1 LQDESYSRPG
11 RCIGPIKRM
20 SVEQDLIVIG
30 AGPAGISA
38 AVAASNH
45 GLQVTLIDEAPS
57 AGGQIYRATPRE
69 WAPKVDKGSDQD
81 LIDGDNLR
89 SLLSKSNVTHLCE
102 HTVWAVAPGFEVRAV
117 SNTGEV
123 KLSAKKL
130 LVCSGVTERIIP
142 FPGWTTPGVIG
153 LAGCTG
159 LLKAQQLL
167 PGRRPV
173 IAGSGPLLYAVANA
187 IIEAGGKPA
196 AIADLGSLSDWLGS
210 MPQLLSAP
218 DLLAKGLVWRA
229 RILKANVPVLHRHR
243 VSLAR
248 GNERVD
254 AVELTPVD
262 AKGAPQTNAQ
272 SKQFAADS
280 LIVGHGLIPSL
291 EVTRLL
297 KANHLFDSD
306 RGGWIPEVDAYQR
319 TSMPDLYAAGD
330 CCGVSGAR
338 AAVLSGRIA
347 GLRIALDSGALT
359 DAGFSPIYEQVRQ
372 QKIRAERFGHQ
383 MGKLM
388 SMRPGLI
395 DGLNPDTI
403 VCRCEDINLG
413 QLNQAI
419 ESGASDCN
427 ELKAWTRCGM
437 GPCQG
442 RTCGEAVA
450 ELMSR
455 KTGSRE
461 NAGYWTARVPLRPC
475 PIELLAPVCSYDEIW
490 NSDVAK
496 VATAI
501 LPAENV
507 EYLK

>member
-1 LQDESYSRPG
+1 
-11 RCIGPIKRM
+11 M

-30 AGPAGISA
+30 AGPAGVSA
-38 AVAASNH
+38 AAEASKH
-45 GLQVTLIDEAPS
+45 GLQVTLIDEAES

-69 WAPKVDKGSDQD
+69 WTPKVDRGADQD
-81 LIDGDNLR
+81 LVDGDNLR
-89 SLLSKSNVTHLCE
+89 RLLATSNVRHLSE

-117 SNTGEV
+117 SNSAEV
-123 KLSAKKL
+123 RLSARKL

-196 AIADLGSLSDWLGS
+196 AIADLGSLSDWIAS

-218 DLLAKGLVWRA
+218 DLLAKGIAWRA
-229 RILKANVPVLHRHR
+229 RILKAGVPVLHRHR
-243 VSLAR
+243 VSRAL
-248 GNERVD
+248 GDECVD
-254 AVELTPVD
+254 TVELTPVD
-262 AKGAPQTNAQ
+262 ASGAPQMNAQ
-272 SKQFAADS
+272 NKQFSADC
-280 LIVGHGLIPSL
+280 LIVGHGLVPSL

-297 KANHLFDSD
+297 NANHRFDSD

-319 TSMPDLYAAGD
+319 TSIPNLYAAGD

-338 AAVLSGRIA
+338 AAALSGQIA
-347 GLRIALDSGALT
+347 GLRIALDSGALPKT
-359 DAGFSPIYEQVRQ
+359 GFTPIYKQVSKQR
-372 QKIRAERFGHQ
+372 IRAERFGNQ

-388 SMRPGLI
+388 SMRPGLV
-395 DGLNPDTI
+395 DGLTPDTI
-403 VCRCEDINLG
+403 VCRCEDITLG

-442 RTCGEAVA
+442 RTCGEAVS

-475 PIELLAPVCSYDEIW
+475 PIDLLAPVCSYDEIW